1 MIQSMILLVAAG
13 VAMAWELPRMV
24 RKRYYRDIIVYC
36 ILSAAALWVCILSV
50 SREDTPSPLE
60 MLVFLYQPVNQWIT
74 SWF

>member
-1 MIQSMILLVAAG
+1 MIQIMILLVAAG
-13 VAMAWELPRMV
+13 VVVALEVPRMV

-36 ILSAAALWVCILSV
+36 ALFAVAVWICILSV

-60 MLVFLYQPVNQWIT
+60 LLVFLYQPINQWIT